1 MEMEIPENIQ
11 LKELIHNLDVSTAL
25 DLGSEPRTSLKE
37 LALVVG
43 KFQFGTIPSTPYAP
57 NMRAIGNWILW
68 LQILNLIG
76 LKLHMN
82 SEVPHSVRYKI
93 PFLTGGRTKQ
103 LFAGLKNWP
112 AIIKKAKKLHKY
124 PDQRVISPPTQD
136 EDGLLIKQM
145 YYLLS
150 STFKPSKYKKIVSNL
165 KLAAFC
171 LAWHCQGNAELPK
184 SLELL
189 FKYFESNG
197 LKMEVERDRVT
208 ITKNFQ
214 QFKPRDL
221 AKPLQIFLGITPI
234 ALLLPMQFH
243 TYQLND
249 LDLLKIFMSLGT
261 KPERLA
267 RIETALRDVVWNISD
282 GSSGVDEA
290 LTRFFE
296 RVEPDMQ
303 VEDEVTADWFTST
316 NYPEYDF
323 EGSNHSVQEEFGP
336 DLEGGELD
344 SPQFQTT
351 LPGSALTGS
360 QASSTPAS
368 SIAGAYN
375 AAGESNGH
383 TFLPPHPDVNPNS
396 VRLNLELQCHGAK
409 PPPYSLHGSQSS
421 NSFAAQIAA
430 AYNAAALHNN
440 PIAFPQPL
448 GGEGSGAVSA
458 QRREKSPSTHSDDL
472 VSRTDILDAQY
483 EFPAPLATPAAN
495 PAVIS
500 LPKPSLDLESIAA
513 GVDLPDSFFDI
524 SQPSLDLEPIA
535 AGGDLPDSFF
545 DISPH
550 ASPDPALAQELALFF
565 DSIGTSAPTP
575 AFQLPPDPLDFLY
588 NNAPQSSPD
597 STPPS
602 EVAIFLNGIGA
613 SNATTS
619 CASPSDISPDDHSM
633 AIDEPEG
640 PHKPNNGSE
649 DFNAEPSDIS
659 LPDDH
664 RMAIDNSSEDSDAE
678 HGSQPDLASEM
689 QGRGKGKAFWA
700 ILGSEGGSDNHGSDS
715 ESDSDNDS
723 LADKQREGA
732 ADNDSDSSSN
742 DTDNIPDIRASE
754 GQGRG
759 KGKGKGF
766 SAIHEGGSDNNGSDS
781 SETGSDSDSDS
792 DNNDSLADKLQLQVP
807 IAYRRG
813 RRVATELPKNVY
825 KTGSNSQILF
835 KKKVLPKAR
844 KVENNSDEDDD
855 DIVEIPFIDLTGSDD
870 VWVKDLEIDT
880 TAAANREK
888 NGLSIVLYS
897 ADKSRAM
904 RRHIFRSFNTP
915 SAHPLI
921 EGMAEFA
928 CENEYRIAR
937 EIQAAFLPDIDL
949 PNSPLPTP
957 KYHLDTASCEEYTPG
972 CSIIFTT
979 TAAQWKSMS
988 PALRRKIFSRRHIL
1002 VSGLGELEEL
1012 EHFKFGVNVFG
1023 TLKESILDLSKR
1035 TSVDPLKGLVKGDAR
1050 QFLKAAQDPNGT
1062 VLNILDIRMDGL
1074 SWPDPPGFRDLNT
1087 NEVAL
1092 AHTRSMS
1099 GCQWL
1104 GATPPEMHT
1113 KWGVITMADASTM
1126 VHSDRTAT
1134 AALQLDGAKMW
1145 YLANEGKDVPGADF
1159 KGRMDTMYA
1168 YQNWHPM
1175 TSCTIDHSFEGVLLE
1190 PQDAL
1195 FIRPNTPHYVLTVLN
1210 SVMRGLH
1217 FIPEADIF
1225 GSIWAHIHTALL
1237 DQGLTNVAH
1246 EDALVMFIQ
1255 IQAFW
1260 VSNLKAIGKDEA
1272 PPSKYVLH
1280 HIPDVGTWTG
1290 LLQVVSLGN
1299 FINFLEA
1306 LNYQSYLDLS
1316 PNSEDALDKDQ
1327 IEAEKLR
1334 RQFSAQMEYARR
1346 TFADFRC
1353 WFLDNYKVL
1362 STNGGHPLDIEKD
1375 IFLKSVLHLA
1385 VVLTF
1390 YKRVDHNVEPSA
1402 RLWTPKA
1409 FEAKLVQALQSFDP
1423 SSQNVEIV
1431 KAYKELVSHNE
1442 PPGFGRFIPWSTESA
1457 FLVEKLTD
1465 LKRRREADEMGYGSQ
1480 DKRQRMG
1487 DEIVI

>member
-1 MEMEIPENIQ
+1 
-11 LKELIHNLDVSTAL
+11 
-25 DLGSEPRTSLKE
+25 
-37 LALVVG
+37 
-43 KFQFGTIPSTPYAP
+43 
-57 NMRAIGNWILW
+57 
-68 LQILNLIG
+68 
-76 LKLHMN
+76 
-82 SEVPHSVRYKI
+82 
-93 PFLTGGRTKQ
+93 
-103 LFAGLKNWP
+103 
-112 AIIKKAKKLHKY
+112 
-124 PDQRVISPPTQD
+124 
-136 EDGLLIKQM
+136 
-145 YYLLS
+145 
-150 STFKPSKYKKIVSNL
+150 
-165 KLAAFC
+165 
-171 LAWHCQGNAELPK
+171 
-184 SLELL
+184 
-189 FKYFESNG
+189 
-197 LKMEVERDRVT
+197 
-208 ITKNFQ
+208 
-214 QFKPRDL
+214 
-221 AKPLQIFLGITPI
+221 
-234 ALLLPMQFH
+234 
-243 TYQLND
+243 
-249 LDLLKIFMSLGT
+249 
-261 KPERLA
+261 
-267 RIETALRDVVWNISD
+267 
-282 GSSGVDEA
+282 
-290 LTRFFE
+290 
-296 RVEPDMQ
+296 MQ
-303 VEDEVTADWFTST
+303 VEDEVTADWLTST

-323 EGSNHSVQEEFGP
+323 EGSIIQSRRNSDQILKEEK
-336 DLEGGELD
+336 LD

-368 SIAGAYN
+368 SIAGAYMLQEK
-375 AAGESNGH
+375 ATATHFSSFRTQIATVQSLLLIPSMDPSPPIHLPPKLQLH
-383 TFLPPHPDVNPNS
+383 TMLQHCITIPLPFLNLLVEKALGQYPRSVEKNHHLPTAMIWFPEQIFWMRNMSFLPH
-396 VRLNLELQCHGAK
+396 LQ
-409 PPPYSLHGSQSS
+409 LLLQSCGY
-421 NSFAAQIAA
+421 FA
-430 AYNAAALHNN
+430 
-440 PIAFPQPL
+440 
-448 GGEGSGAVSA
+448 S
-458 QRREKSPSTHSDDL
+458 
-472 VSRTDILDAQY
+472 
-483 EFPAPLATPAAN
+483 
-495 PAVIS
+495 
-500 LPKPSLDLESIAA
+500 KPSLDLESIAA

-1023 TLKESILDLSKR
+1023 SMGIPLDRCLEMHDLSKR